1 MRRDTRAVGPRSA
14 ASRGRGTAGRTAAV
28 IVGAAYLVSGCGLVG
43 NSRSSLGLAEQETM
57 TVTSPMI
64 VQGAMAPQYTCHGR
78 GESPPIF
85 WSGIPPHTKSLALVV
100 DDSNAPI
107 TPRLYW
113 IVFNISA
120 GSADILPGAVPTGAR
135 VARNSTGRSG
145 YDPPCPAGRP
155 HQYRFTVYAL
165 NSMLRQPGGAP
176 VKLAWSAIARHA
188 IARGR
193 LTAWARP

>member
-1 MRRDTRAVGPRSA
+1 M
-14 ASRGRGTAGRTAAV
+14 AAV
-28 IVGAAYLVSGCGLVG
+28 IAGVACLVSGCGLVG
-43 NSRSSLGLAEQETM
+43 NSRSSLGQAEQETM

-64 VQGAMAPQYTCHGR
+64 VRGAMAPQYTCHGK

-85 WSGIPPHTKSLALVV
+85 WSGIPAHTKSLALVV
-100 DDSNAPI
+100 DDSDAPI

-120 GSADILPGAVPTGAR
+120 GSTDIQPGAVPTGAR
-135 VARNSTGRSG
+135 VARNSTGRRG
-145 YDPPCPAGRP
+145 YDPPCPLGGP

-165 NSMLRQPGGAP
+165 NSMLRQPDGAP
-176 VKLAWSAIARHA
+176 VKVAWSAIARHA